1 MSICV
6 HCGVELDPG
15 FMVCPLCGKNPE
27 TGEEE
32 TADHASHPSAILK
45 IHKRE
50 NKKTIWELSG
60 ILAFSGVA
68 ICLIVDLLTAKG
80 IQWAHF
86 TSVNILMAWVI
97 LTLLLLCRNRP
108 LLLLAGVTSGILA
121 MLLSVDLFTGG
132 MSWFLPV
139 GLPITAAAFLAA
151 GILILFYRFTPM
163 KGLNLI
169 GAGMLLIAGFCIVTE
184 TILDLFITGRTGLQW
199 SLITAIS
206 IFPVAMILFFY
217 HYRLKRGRRLDTI
230 FHV

>member
-1 MSICV
+1 
-6 HCGVELDPG
+6 
-15 FMVCPLCGKNPE
+15 MVCPLCGKNPE
-27 TGEEE
+27 TGVEE
-32 TADHASHPSAILK
+32 TADHASHPSAILR
-45 IHKRE
+45 IHKQE

-68 ICLIVDLLTAKG
+68 ICLIVDLLTGKG

-86 TSVNILMAWVI
+86 SSINIMMVWVI
-97 LTLLLLCRNRP
+97 MTLLLFFRNRLLP
-108 LLLLAGVTSGILA
+108 LLTGMMAAILA

-132 MSWFLPV
+132 VSWFLPV

-151 GILILFYRFTPM
+151 GILILLNRLTPM

-169 GAGMLLIAGFCIVTE
+169 GAGMVLIAGFCIVTE
-184 TILDLFITGRTGLQW
+184 IILDLFITGRSSLKW

>member
-1 MSICV
+1 MA
-6 HCGVELDPG
+6 
-15 FMVCPLCGKNPE
+15 CPLCGKNPE

-108 LLLLAGVTSGILA
+108 LLLLAEVTTGILA

>member
-15 FMVCPLCGKNPE
+15 LKVCPLCGKNPN
-27 TGEEE
+27 TGVEE
-32 TADHASHPSAILK
+32 TADHTNHSSEILK
-45 IHKRE
+45 IHKKE
-50 NKKTIWELSG
+50 NKETIWELSG

-68 ICLIVDLLTAKG
+68 ICLIVDLLTGRG

-86 TSVNILMAWVI
+86 TSVNILMVWVI

-108 LLLLAGVTSGILA
+108 FLLLAGVMAAILA

-132 MSWFLPV
+132 VSWFLPV
-139 GLPITAAAFLAA
+139 GLPITAAAFLAPV
-151 GILILFYRFTPM
+151 ILILLFRFTPM

-169 GAGMLLIAGFCIVTE
+169 GAGMILIAGFCIVTE
-184 TILDLFITGRTGLQW
+184 IILDLFITGTAGLQW

-206 IFPVAMILFFY
+206 IFPVVMILFFY

>member
-1 MSICV
+1 MA
-6 HCGVELDPG
+6 
-15 FMVCPLCGKNPE
+15 CPLCGKNPE

-108 LLLLAGVTSGILA
+108 LLLLAGVTTGILA

>member
-27 TGEEE
+27 TGAEE

-50 NKKTIWELSG
+50 NKKTIWEISG

-68 ICLIVDLLTAKG
+68 ICLIVDLLIDHG

-86 TSVNILMAWVI
+86 SSAILLMVWAI
-97 LTLLLLCRNRP
+97 HTLLFFCRKRP
-108 LLLLAGVTSGILA
+108 LLLLGGVMTTV
-121 MLLSVDLFTGG
+121 MVTLLLIDLLGG
-132 MSWFLPV
+132 GVRWFLPA
-139 GLPITAAAFLAA
+139 GLPITAAAFLLA
-151 GILILFYRFTPM
+151 GILLLFTRVIPL
-163 KGLNLI
+163 KGLNFI
-169 GAGMLLIAGFCIVTE
+169 GVILLLIAVFCILTE
-184 TILDLFITGRTGLQW
+184 ITLDLFVTGRVKLRW

>member
-68 ICLIVDLLTAKG
+68 ICLIVDILTAKG

-108 LLLLAGVTSGILA
+108 LLLLAGVTTGILA

-169 GAGMLLIAGFCIVTE
+169 GTGMLLIAGFCIVTE